1 MSVIDKFL
9 HYVSFD
15 TQSDE
20 HSTTTPSTLKQLV
33 LAQELVKELK
43 EIGVSNAALDPNG
56 IVYGEIEANAAG
68 DAIGLIAHMDTA
80 SEMPGKDVRPRI
92 VEHYDGGNIQLNEQY
107 AMDADAFPELQAVI
121 GDDIIVTDGNTLLGA
136 DDKAGIAI
144 IMEAIEGIIK
154 SNSPH
159 GKIMIAFT
167 PDEEVGRG
175 TENFDLDR
183 FKVDYAY
190 TLDGSEIQNVDYQ
203 TFNAASAVINISG
216 RAIHPGSAKGQMINA
231 TAVAVDF
238 ASRLPQWERP
248 EFTEG
253 EEGFFHLLEMSGECD
268 HAHLAYIIRDH
279 NRQRFEE
286 KKQLM
291 KKIAETVNCLY
302 NNCLTLE
309 IRDQYYNLADA
320 MNGDTRA
327 VERAKDSLKA
337 CGIEPDS
344 LPIRGGTDGAM
355 LTWKGLI
362 TPNLGT
368 GGGNFHGRYEF
379 VSINKMNKMV
389 EVVTDMLKAKS
400 AGK

>member
-1 MSVIDKFL
+1 M
-9 HYVSFD
+9 
-15 TQSDE
+15 
-20 HSTTTPSTLKQLV
+20 
-33 LAQELVKELK
+33 
-43 EIGVSNAALDPNG
+43 
-56 IVYGEIEANAAG
+56 
-68 DAIGLIAHMDTA
+68 
-80 SEMPGKDVRPRI
+80 
-92 VEHYDGGNIQLNEQY
+92 
-107 AMDADAFPELQAVI
+107 
-121 GDDIIVTDGNTLLGA
+121 
-136 DDKAGIAI
+136 
-144 IMEAIEGIIK
+144 
-154 SNSPH
+154 
-159 GKIMIAFT
+159 
-167 PDEEVGRG
+167 
-175 TENFDLDR
+175 
-183 FKVDYAY
+183 
-190 TLDGSEIQNVDYQ
+190 
-203 TFNAASAVINISG
+203 INISG

-231 TAVAVDF
+231 AAVAVDF

-279 NRQRFEE
+279 NRQRFE
-286 KKQLM
+286 
-291 KKIAETVNCLY
+291 
-302 NNCLTLE
+302 
-309 IRDQYYNLADA
+309 YYNLADA

-389 EVVTDMLKAKS
+389 EVITDMLKAKS